1 MVEWMPVRNNTGK
14 NSRVCGISLMKTN
27 RSESV
32 IQPKRAD
39 RDGFTLL
46 ELVVVL
52 GVIAVLIV
60 VELPVLA
67 GAKSQTK
74 IGVCA
79 SHLRQLA
86 LACQIYAN
94 ENNNRLPV
102 LAPPGSA
109 AWAWDLPF
117 NAAAALLKSGAT
129 TNFFYCPGTAPRFT
143 DSENFEDKTPVYP
156 PHNLW
161 DFGNVSPPQNGFHVV
176 GYVFA
181 FSGMNSLVIVSNQ
194 NTTMLP
200 EPPKMFSSGNS
211 YYPDIPANADR
222 VLVADATISSPNG
235 GIYAQRYTY
244 NYLYVQGGFYKPHVS
259 PHLKG
264 AFPAGGNLG
273 FKDGHV
279 AWRKF
284 DNMDQRSSGNGQSF
298 WW

>member
-1 MVEWMPVRNNTGK
+1 
-14 NSRVCGISLMKTN
+14 MKTN
-27 RSESV
+27 WSKSV
-32 IQPKRAD
+32 IQSKKAD
-39 RDGFTLL
+39 CGGFTLMD
-46 ELVVVL
+46 LVVVL
-52 GVIAVLIV
+52 GVIAVLIL

-67 GAKSQTK
+67 GTKTQTK

-79 SHLRQLA
+79 SHLRQIT

-94 ENNNRLPV
+94 EYNNRLPV

-109 AWAWDLPF
+109 NWAWDLPF
-117 NAAAALLKSGAT
+117 NAATVLLKSGAT
-129 TNFFYCPGTAPRFT
+129 TNVFYCPGTAPRFT
-143 DSENFEDKTPVYP
+143 DWENFEDKTSVNP

-161 DFGNVSPPQNGFHVV
+161 DYGNASPPQNGFHVV

-222 VLVADATISSPNG
+222 VLVADATISSLAG

-244 NYLYVQGGFYKPHVS
+244 NYVNVLGGFYKPHVS

-284 DNMDQRSSGNGQSF
+284 DNMDQRCASGVSF

>member
-1 MVEWMPVRNNTGK
+1 
-14 NSRVCGISLMKTN
+14 MKAN
-27 RSESV
+27 LSKSP
-32 IQPKRAD
+32 IQPKPAD
-39 RDGFTLL
+39 HDGFTLV
-46 ELVVVL
+46 ELLVVL
-52 GVIAVLIV
+52 GVIAVLIA

-79 SHLRQLA
+79 SHLRQLT

-109 AWAWDLPF
+109 TWAWDLPF
-117 NAAAALLKSGAT
+117 NATSVLLKSGAT
-129 TNFFYCPGTAPRFT
+129 TNVFYCPGTAPRFT
-143 DSENFEDKTPVYP
+143 DWENFEDKSAPAR
-156 PHNLW
+156 NLW
-161 DFGNVSPPQNGFHVV
+161 DYGANPANPATGFHVV

-222 VLVADATISSPNG
+222 VLVADETISSPAG
-235 GIYAQRYTY
+235 GIYVQRYTY

-259 PHLKG
+259 PHLNG
-264 AFPAGGNLG
+264 NFPAGGNLG

-284 DNMDQRSSGNGQSF
+284 DDMNQRCNGGQSF